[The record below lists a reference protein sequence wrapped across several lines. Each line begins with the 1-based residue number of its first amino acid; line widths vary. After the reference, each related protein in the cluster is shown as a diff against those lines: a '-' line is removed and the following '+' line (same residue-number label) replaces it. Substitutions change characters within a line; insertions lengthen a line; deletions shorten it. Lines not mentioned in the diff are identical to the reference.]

1 MVCPA
6 ALERKVASLSSM
18 DMEAILAD
26 TRTAQ
31 RTLQAKYLQAERAA
45 HAHLEVC
52 IPGFPSR
59 LEGAFL
65 SCRLRLPL

>member
-1 MVCPA
+1 
-6 ALERKVASLSSM
+6 M

-45 HAHLEVC
+45 HAHLQV
-52 IPGFPSR
+52 
-59 LEGAFL
+59 
-65 SCRLRLPL
+65 RLPCLLIQLKGAVLAWRPFVCF

>member
-45 HAHLEVC
+45 QAHLEVRH
-52 IPGFPSR
+52 PYV
-59 LEGAFL
+59 
-65 SCRLRLPL
+65 

>member
-1 MVCPA
+1 M
-6 ALERKVASLSSM
+6 ASLSSM

-45 HAHLEVC
+45 HAHLEVR
-52 IPGFPSR
+52 FPCCLSR
-59 LEGAFL
+59 WKGAVL
-65 SCRLRLPL
+65 SWRLRPPLCCF